1 MKFRA
6 DHDGRLLFNLE
17 ENKNMIT
24 YIKSKLFFM
33 KLKMELYKALSHSED
48 YIELFT
54 KLAVASKDMTPD
66 EAKNEI
72 FKEFASVVHD
82 NVHKGDV

>member
-1 MKFRA
+1 
-6 DHDGRLLFNLE
+6 
-17 ENKNMIT
+17 MIT

-54 KLAVASKDMTPD
+54 KLAIASKDMTP
-66 EAKNEI
+66 EEVKSE
-72 FKEFASVVHD
+72 FLKEFAGVVHD
-82 NVHKGDV
+82 YVHKDDK